1 MLLSECLQAEF
12 FSPMTIIH
20 DILSN
25 LAILAIFVIDLFM
38 PALFN
43 WLKYFHALVNYYSI
57 LDFCMKL
64 WCFVRSFWPGFIQ
77 DRSSNVHWFN
87 MTLFA
92 SCQQSLICLKFSRQ
106 LSPILFL
113 TFVCESVEFCSI
125 ILTWFY
131 SVQNFKCENA
141 LELRFCAF
149 EYIILIG
156 FRTKYLL
163 TKF

>member
-43 WLKYFHALVNYYSI
+43 WLKYFHASLVNYYSRFLYEI
-57 LDFCMKL
+57 VVFRALII
-64 WCFVRSFWPGFIQ
+64 WPGFIQ

-87 MTLFA
+87 ITLFA

-149 EYIILIG
+149 ECIILIG